1 MITPFIVAASL
12 LSLVSALPRPD
23 SALGEEA
30 AVSAPNGTPITDT
43 AELASQT
50 GSVAA
55 TMVQSTASAQVTGSS
70 GYDSSSWNSGSGS
83 SDSSW
88 NPPAVGT
95 TTTAAWNSYSTPSY
109 GSGSSNW
116 GGSGYNDCVNQCMAS
131 FAPPM
136 GSYSPPAVTD
146 SSGSSGSGATHTV
159 IVAPMQGV
167 LRYIPFALNASV
179 GDTVL
184 FMWGANNHTVTKSDT
199 LTVCDKATTGLFTS
213 GTQNKDFTFTQVVN
227 DTNPVFFHCG
237 TPGHCQQGMFGIIN
251 PPNALNSPMSVSG
264 MMSSLSANSSVTS
277 ACSGYTSQMTSN
289 NAAAAKWGGSIDMS
303 QLPEWSHQ
311 YVAQNVLYT
320 RAFLASNTDVTKADG
335 TIDLSVGKTNP
346 LMFPNDM
353 AATMN
358 NDAGAPTSNST
369 GSSPAGA
376 SVSNSAPASSS
387 ASSTPAA
394 NGAATVTS
402 SKAIALVVAVA
413 AFLVL

>member
-1 MITPFIVAASL
+1 MVHITSFIAAASIF
-12 LSLVSALPRPD
+12 SLASALPRPD

-50 GSVAA
+50 GSVAV
-55 TMVQSTASAQVTGSS
+55 TMTQSTASAQVTGSS
-70 GYDSSSWNSGSGS
+70 SDSG
-83 SDSSW
+83 SSW

-95 TTTAAWNSYSTPSY
+95 TTTAASNSYSTPSY

-131 FAPPM
+131 YAPPM
-136 GSYSPPAVTD
+136 GSYSPPAVVSD

-179 GDTVL
+179 GDTVM
-184 FMWGANNHTVTKSDT
+184 FMWGANNHTVTKSDS

-264 MMSSLSANSSVTS
+264 MMPSLSANSSVTS
-277 ACSGYTSQMTSN
+277 ACSGYTSNMTTN
-289 NAAAAKWGGSIDMS
+289 NVAASKWGGSIDMN

-320 RAFLASNTDVTKADG
+320 RAFLASNTDVMKGDG
-335 TIDLSVGKTNP
+335 SIDLSVAKTNP

-353 AATMN
+353 ANTMN
-358 NDAGAPTSNST
+358 NAAAPPTSSST
-369 GSSPAGA
+369 DSSSTSASASDSVPPSGSPSA
-376 SVSNSAPASSS
+376 SAPAG
-387 ASSTPAA
+387 

-402 SKAIALVVAVA
+402 SKAIAFVAVVA